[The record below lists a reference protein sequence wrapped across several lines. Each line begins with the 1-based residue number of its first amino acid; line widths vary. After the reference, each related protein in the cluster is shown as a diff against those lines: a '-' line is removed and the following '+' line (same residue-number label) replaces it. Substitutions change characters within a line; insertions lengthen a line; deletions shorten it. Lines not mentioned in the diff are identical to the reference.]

1 MSQNAV
7 KSSKSRRLFMQKA
20 AVIVAGI
27 TTLRI
32 SGMVNSP
39 AHSQTQKTIA
49 KPKSLILHQAIVDA
63 AKSCISKG
71 ESCRRHCIRTIRSG
85 DNSLQDCLRAIEAM
99 LPVCQAM
106 SRLAVNNASRLKDL
120 GKVCLDVCRDCE
132 AECIKHAG
140 HHAECKAC
148 KEACSA
154 MITTLQKLLSS

>member
-1 MSQNAV
+1 MSQTAFKPNT
-7 KSSKSRRLFMQKA
+7 SRRLLLQKTAIIAVGIATLRMSGIFGSPAFAQAQKA
-20 AVIVAGI
+20 V
-27 TTLRI
+27 
-32 SGMVNSP
+32 
-39 AHSQTQKTIA
+39 A
-49 KPKSLILHQAIVDA
+49 KPKSSTPHQAIVDA

-71 ESCRRHCIRTIRSG
+71 ETCRRHCVRTIRSG

-154 MITTLQKLLSS
+154 MIAALQKLLSA